1 MGGDRRPLLTG
12 LVMSAVVAGGCI
24 GEGSLDLGTPVNLHV
39 WTTPTTVEVDAP
51 GWLTT
56 VSSVYLCFEPPPRL
70 PSDAAQRENWSP
82 GASCQDF
89 GTYESPEGFKGSI
102 PLSMLD
108 PARRSSF
115 QAARDWY
122 LLLVA
127 LDGGRATSAISS
139 RFHAPAGGLP

>member
-1 MGGDRRPLLTG
+1 MGGDRCLIGG
-12 LVMSAVVAGGCI
+12 LVLTVTVAGGCI
-24 GEGSLDLGTPVNLHV
+24 GEGSLDIGTPVNLHV

-70 PSDAAQRENWSP
+70 PSDDAQRVGWTP
-82 GASCQDF
+82 GASCQEF
-89 GTYESPEGFKGSI
+89 GTYASPDGFTGSL

-108 PARRSSF
+108 PARR
-115 QAARDWY
+115 ARFDAVADWY

-127 LDGGRATSAISS
+127 VDGDRATSAISS
-139 RFHAPAGGLP
+139 RFHAPAGGVP